1 MMSKLTDE
9 QLKLLQDLN
18 QRTNNIKVRLG
29 DLEVQKVMLLP
40 ELDKVRQEF
49 AEVEQK
55 LVEEYGTDTVINIQ
69 TGEITKK
76 EVSTEE

>member
-1 MMSKLTDE
+1 MSKLTDE

>member
-1 MMSKLTDE
+1 MSKLTDE

-55 LVEEYGTDTVINIQ
+55 LVEEYGADTVINIQ